1 MTPLANSP
9 VLADDPAQ
17 SLKLL
22 RHLIVEFD
30 DLVEG
35 IGNIGIDSFVDVVD
49 PDGEV
54 ASPEGL

>member
-1 MTPLANSP
+1 MTPLANSA
-9 VLADDPAQ
+9 VLTDHSAQ
-17 SLKLL
+17 PLKLF

-49 PDGEV
+49 PDGKV
-54 ASPEGL
+54 ASPESL